1 VKEIERILFTH
12 HLGSGNMDKSL
23 SLYNFY
29 LDKQQPRNQAKKYQ
43 WKFNFLEKIQKTTKY
58 AWVNVVGV

>member
-12 HLGSGNMDKSL
+12 HLGSGNVDKYL

-29 LDKQQPRNQAKKYQ
+29 LDKQQPRNQAKKISM
-43 WKFNFLEKIQKTTKY
+43 E
-58 AWVNVVGV
+58 V